1 MSQLVLRCSCGSRD
15 FSIEQNHDYQQ
26 EKVYEITCN
35 ECKAEFLIDLVVSD
49 DSEVQNEISII
60 KEEV

>member
-15 FSIEQNHDYQQ
+15 FSIEQDHGYQQ

-35 ECKAEFLIDLVVSD
+35 ECKAEFFMDLAVSD
-49 DSEVQNEISII
+49 DLEVQNEISII